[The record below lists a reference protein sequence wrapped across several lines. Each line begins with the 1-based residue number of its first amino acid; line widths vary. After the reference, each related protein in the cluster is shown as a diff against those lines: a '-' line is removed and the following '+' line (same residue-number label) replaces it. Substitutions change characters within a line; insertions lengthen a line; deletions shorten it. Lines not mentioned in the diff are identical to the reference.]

1 MSMTLCVNLSSNNN
15 TRTLCLL
22 LRMLKLYCGDENPAS
37 FASAF
42 TAAAAAEEE
51 EGWWLSIS
59 RSITT
64 VSELGGK

>member
-22 LRMLKLYCGDENPAS
+22 LWMLKLYCGDENHAS

-42 TAAAAAEEE
+42 TAAAAEEE

-64 VSELGGK
+64 VFELRGK